1 MYDIQKVLENEGIK
15 ISARSVARV
24 LSEHGITLKKN
35 EEEALAKKHKG
46 KIEKV
51 VFDKAFYTL

>member
-1 MYDIQKVLENEGIK
+1 MYDIQKVLENEGVE

-35 EEEALAKKHKG
+35 EEETLAKEPKG
-46 KIEKV
+46 EIEKTEPLE
-51 VFDKAFYTL
+51 FI